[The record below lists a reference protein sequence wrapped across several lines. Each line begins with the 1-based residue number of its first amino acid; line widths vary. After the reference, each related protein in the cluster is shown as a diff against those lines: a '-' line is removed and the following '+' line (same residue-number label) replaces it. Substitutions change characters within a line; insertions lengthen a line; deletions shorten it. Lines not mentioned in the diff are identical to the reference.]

1 MTTPLHARRSTHMHC
16 WIALPQQE
24 IDEIFK
30 IFRVLGTPTEETWP
44 GVHELPDF
52 KDAFPKWAP
61 RPLQEVPL
69 LSIPSA
75 FLPCL
80 PYCPLLL
87 LSSDAIEISVL
98 LSH

>member
-1 MTTPLHARRSTHMHC
+1 MSR
-16 WIALPQQE
+16 QE

-61 RPLQEVPL
+61 RPLKEVP
-69 LSIPSA
+69 P
-75 FLPCL
+75 FLPPHLCYHHTSSSSGR
-80 PYCPLLL
+80 YCQ
-87 LSSDAIEISVL
+87 
-98 LSH
+98 